1 MKGIMNPGI
10 LYQDFIVNCTV
21 HVLVSREVCMH
32 FCGRSNIFGQPLLM
46 DTDGSVSAVNPSNTD
61 QNLDMFYGIPEFAT
75 ASAMHVMDVH
85 SYHDTG
91 DYESFYYHHEF
102 QKYLFTEQS

>member
-1 MKGIMNPGI
+1 
-10 LYQDFIVNCTV
+10 
-21 HVLVSREVCMH
+21 MH

-61 QNLDMFYGIPEFAT
+61 QNLDMFSGIPEFAT